1 MKSNAFN
8 FKKHK
13 SRKKTNMKYTLT
25 LIHEEFLSESSDSEI
40 SVDHFGDSSTLRF
53 GSPVPSRAV
62 FSGILLLLH
71 GVDADLVT
79 NQTSYLDLRLVLEN
93 QQCSTVH
100 KNTLPEMFKRS
111 QKLALPL
118 DAAEN
123 RAALCGAQST

>member
-1 MKSNAFN
+1 
-8 FKKHK
+8 
-13 SRKKTNMKYTLT
+13 MKYTLT

-79 NQTSYLDLRLVLEN
+79 NQTSYLELRLVLEN
-93 QQCSTVH
+93 QQCSNVH
-100 KNTLPEMFKRS
+100 KNTLPEMFEVSEAGTATGR
-111 QKLALPL
+111 
-118 DAAEN
+118 
-123 RAALCGAQST
+123 R